1 MNANSVR
8 SEGALFE
15 LISRGNKDVYFF
27 ADTKTTIY
35 PYDNRYEPTPP
46 YIQELRRIQ
55 PLQATEFGRPLEFE
69 FEIAGDI
76 VIDPTLVIDLPTWLP
91 VTQAKTN
98 GYSVITD
105 TNGMSYG
112 YVNGIAYFLF
122 EKIQFYQD
130 RILLQE
136 WSGDGLFVTSR
147 SRGTLSSAFLDNAT
161 TGIHSGTALEI
172 ARNATP
178 GQLRLRLPL
187 AGCQGAAATGFPRIC
202 ANQQVYRIRCVI
214 RKLEDLIENSAGT
227 QGSMP
232 WDRTDFIQRLSATAE
247 PVAFST
253 IARTD
258 IASLSIVLETAHL
271 YTDRDTQEGLRAAPF
286 LVPFE
291 RVYENNF
298 TQGSADYAIITRGGV
313 PLVKRLID
321 GEHPVGRIV
330 MGFRSAQSLRAN
342 QRWNYTAPTT
352 TGDFYTAM
360 SLLIAGRDREA
371 NYDKGVWN
379 QIVQHAK
386 EERHSGYNFVFL
398 NWTLGDLIGPRPLQ
412 QKQLDGS
419 INFTT
424 ADKPTL
430 LITLAA
436 IPNDPIMGSP
446 NSSLDV
452 YVEGWA
458 ALEFEKG
465 RASLL
470 FGN

>member
-27 ADTKTTIY
+27 ADTKSTIY
-35 PYDNRYEPTPP
+35 PYDNRYESTPP
-46 YIQELRRIQ
+46 YIQELRQIP
-55 PLQATEFGRPLEFE
+55 PLQAVDFGRPVEFE

-76 VIDPTLVIDLPTWLP
+76 VVDPTLVITLPTWLP
-91 VTQAKTN
+91 VTQTQTN
-98 GYSVITD
+98 ESSLITD
-105 TNGMSYG
+105 TNDVAYG
-112 YVNGIAYFLF
+112 YINGIAYFLF

-147 SRGTLSSAFLDNAT
+147 SRGNLSSAFLDNAT
-161 TGIHSGTALEI
+161 TGVHSGSALEI

-187 AGCQGAAATGFPRIC
+187 AGCQRTGDTGFPRIC
-202 ANQQVYRIRCVI
+202 ANQQVYRVRCI
-214 RKLEDLIENSAGT
+214 LRKIEDIVENSAGT
-227 QGSMP
+227 QGLLP
-232 WDRTDFIQRLSATAE
+232 WGRTDFIQRVSSTATPA
-247 PVAFST
+247 AFST
-253 IARTD
+253 IVRTD
-258 IASLSIVLETAHL
+258 LASPSIVLETAHL
-271 YTDRDTQEGLRAAPF
+271 YIDRETQEGLRAAPF
-286 LVPFE
+286 ILPFE

-298 TQGSADYAIITRGGV
+298 TQGPADYAILTRGGI
-313 PLVKRLID
+313 PIVKRLLD

-330 MGFRSAQSLRAN
+330 MGFRSTQSLRAN
-342 QRWNYTAPTT
+342 QRWNYSTPATA
-352 TGDFYTAM
+352 TGDFYTAI
-360 SLLIAGRDREA
+360 SLLVAGRDREA
-371 NYDKGVWN
+371 NYDQSIWN

-386 EERHSGYNFVFL
+386 EERHSGYNFAFI
-398 NWTLGDLIGPRPLQ
+398 NWTLGDLISKYSR
-412 QKQLDGS
+412 QLEGS

-436 IPNDPIMGSP
+436 VPNDPVTGSQ
-446 NSSLDV
+446 NTSLDV